1 LTQGRSPVPALEHAI
16 EFHRHGGKAVR
27 SQKCFL
33 LEKGAT
39 ARIDLAQKLVLTER
53 IMALFSGLPADALG
67 AIEKRDAIDLEK
79 PHEKQKSLEF
89 ASGASLDGWRGWF

>member
-1 LTQGRSPVPALEHAI
+1 
-16 EFHRHGGKAVR
+16 
-27 SQKCFL
+27 
-33 LEKGAT
+33 
-39 ARIDLAQKLVLTER
+39 
-53 IMALFSGLPADALG
+53 MALFSGLPAEALG